1 MKYMPMIISN
11 KVSEMARSKG
21 QFLDQ
26 YKQHGTNLPPEWKL
40 KRENFIKRHMAQYIK
55 NPTTRRQLALITW
68 AYFPKN

>member
-1 MKYMPMIISN
+1 MYKFIPYETIMKYMPMIISN

-40 KRENFIKRHMAQYIK
+40 KRENL
-55 NPTTRRQLALITW
+55 T
-68 AYFPKN
+68 